1 MTAVAS
7 KAIEYCQQVTK
18 ESGTSFYWAFQLM
31 PSPKRE
37 AMWALY
43 AFCRYLDDIVDDD
56 DHQERNPLA
65 LLDAWRGALADCY
78 KGSPTHPITIA
89 LSKFIA
95 LFNLP
100 RQPFEDLIDGVGKDL
115 LQQRYKTF
123 EELKGYCYGVA
134 STVGLLSIEIFGYTN
149 PLARNYAV
157 LMGQSLQM
165 INILR
170 DVGEDIARGR
180 IYLPAEDMH
189 LFGVT
194 EDDLRLRVP
203 TPGFVALM
211 RYECGR
217 ARDLL
222 RQTDDVLP
230 PEDLRSLYPAE
241 MMAAVYRHLLTRIE
255 ANPAAVLNG
264 PLSVADMYKLILA
277 ARAWL
282 RCRAE
287 A

>member
-1 MTAVAS
+1 MSIVALDAV
-7 KAIEYCQQVTK
+7 EYCRRVTK

-56 DHQERNPLA
+56 AAQERNPLA
-65 LLDAWRGALADCY
+65 LLNTWRRALADCY
-78 KGSPTHPITIA
+78 EDTPAHPITIA
-89 LSKFIA
+89 LSKFIK

-115 LQQRYKTF
+115 LQKCYQTF
-123 EELKGYCYGVA
+123 EELRGYCYGVA

-149 PLARNYAV
+149 PRARNYAV

-170 DVGEDIARGR
+170 DVGEDTARGR
-180 IYLPAEDMH
+180 IYLPAEDMR

-194 EDDLRLRVP
+194 EDTLRLRTP

-222 RQTDDVLP
+222 RQTDNVLP

-241 MMAAVYRHLLTRIE
+241 MMAAVYRHLLARIE
-255 ANPAAVLNG
+255 ADPAAVLEG
-264 PLSVADMYKLILA
+264 PISVADVYKLILA

-282 RCRAE
+282 RCRA
-287 A
+287 AA